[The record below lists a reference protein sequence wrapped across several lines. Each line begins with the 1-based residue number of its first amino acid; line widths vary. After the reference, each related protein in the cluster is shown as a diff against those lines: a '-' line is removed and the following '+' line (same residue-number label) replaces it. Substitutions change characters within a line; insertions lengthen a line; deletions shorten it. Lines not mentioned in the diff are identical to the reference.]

1 MGRESHR
8 LNENKRQGGRVNLT
22 ALPARLNTQT
32 APLQPL
38 RTAMPSYT
46 APTKDTQFV
55 LHDVLNIKDAGI
67 PGYDEL
73 ELDFTGAVLEE
84 AGKIARDVLHP
95 LNVVG
100 DTEGCRLEN
109 GVVYTPTG
117 FKAAFEQVKEGGW
130 PGLDMPEQYGGQ
142 NMPYVIGTAVGEFF
156 SGANQAFTMYQGL
169 THGAASAILA
179 HGTDAQKDTYLP
191 KMVSCEW
198 TGTMNLTEPHC
209 GTDLGLMRTKAEP
222 QDDGSYK
229 ITGQKIFISAGD
241 HDMSDNVIHLVLA
254 KIPGGPEGIKGV
266 SLFIVP
272 KFIVNE
278 DGTPGER
285 NGVSVGKIEEK
296 MGIHGNSTCVMNYD
310 AATGWLL
317 GDMHKGM
324 RAMFTMMNEARLGVG
339 MQGLAQAEAA
349 YQNAVEYAKD
359 RLQGRDV
366 TGAKNPDGPA
376 DPLIVH
382 PDIRRNLMD
391 QKSFAE
397 GARAFILW
405 GATMI
410 DKAHRS
416 EDKDADGL
424 ISLLT
429 PVIKGFLT
437 DKGYDMTVQA
447 QQVYGGHGYIEEWG
461 MSQYTRDAR
470 IAMIYEGA
478 NGVQALDLVG
488 RKLAQDGGKHVMA
501 FFDMVKGF
509 CKENAEISEDYAK
522 DFIEPLKAASKDL
535 QAAGMYFMQNGMKNP
550 NNALAGST
558 DFMHMFGHVCLGL
571 MWAMMGKAAQKA
583 LDEGASDAAF
593 YETKLATGRYY
604 MARQL
609 PATKLHLARIE
620 TGADTVMALDAAQ
633 F

>member
-1 MGRESHR
+1 
-8 LNENKRQGGRVNLT
+8 
-22 ALPARLNTQT
+22 
-32 APLQPL
+32 
-38 RTAMPSYT
+38 MPVYN

-55 LHDVLNIKDAGI
+55 LHDVLKISASDI

-73 ELDFTGAVLEE
+73 EPEFTGAVLEE
-84 AGKIARDVLHP
+84 AGKVAVNLLHP

-117 FKAAFEQVKEGGW
+117 FKDAFEQVKEGGW
-130 PGLDMPEQYGGQ
+130 TGLDMPEQYGGQ
-142 NMPYVIGTAVGEFF
+142 NMPYVLGTAVGEMF
-156 SGANQAFTMYQGL
+156 SAANQAFTMYQGL

-222 QDDGSYK
+222 QGDGSYK
-229 ITGQKIFISAGD
+229 ITGQKIFISSGD
-241 HDMSDNVIHLVLA
+241 HDMADNIIHLVLA

-272 KFIVNE
+272 KFLVNE
-278 DGTPGER
+278 DGSLGER

-310 AATGWLL
+310 GATGYLL
-317 GDMHKGM
+317 GQEHKGM

-349 YQNAVEYAKD
+349 YQNALEYAKD

-382 PDIRRNLMD
+382 PDIRRSLMD
-391 QKSFAE
+391 QKSFVE

-405 GATMI
+405 GATLI
-410 DKAHRS
+410 DKAHRAG
-416 EDKDADGL
+416 DKDADGL
-424 ISLLT
+424 ISLMT

-437 DKGYDMTVQA
+437 DEGYDMTVQA

-501 FFDMVKGF
+501 FFDMVKTF
-509 CKENAEISEDYAK
+509 CKENSGK
-522 DFIEPLKAASKDL
+522 DEAYDKAFIEPLKAASKDL
-535 QAAGMYFMQNGMKNP
+535 QAAGMYFMQNGMTNP
-550 NNALAGST
+550 NNALSGSY

-571 MWAMMGKAAQKA
+571 MWAQMAKAAQEA
-583 LDEGASDAAF
+583 LDAGASDKDF
-593 YETKLATGRYY
+593 YETKIATGRYY
-604 MARQL
+604 MARRL
-609 PATKLHLARIE
+609 PATGMHLARIQ
-620 TGADTVMALDAAQ
+620 TGADTVMALDAAN

>member
-1 MGRESHR
+1 
-8 LNENKRQGGRVNLT
+8 
-22 ALPARLNTQT
+22 
-32 APLQPL
+32 
-38 RTAMPSYT
+38 MPVYN

-55 LHDVLNIKDAGI
+55 LHEFLKVSQSDI
-67 PGYDEL
+67 PGYAEL
-73 ELDFTGAVLEE
+73 EPDFTGAVLEE
-84 AGKIARDVLHP
+84 AGKVAVNLLHP

-100 DTEGCRLEN
+100 DKEGCRFEN

-117 FKAAFEQVKEGGW
+117 FKDAFEQVKEGGW
-130 PGLDMPEQYGGQ
+130 TGLDMPEEYGGQ
-142 NMPYVIGTAVGEFF
+142 NMPYVLGTAVGEMF
-156 SGANQAFTMYQGL
+156 SAANQAFTMYQGL

-179 HGTDAQKDTYLP
+179 HGTDEQKNKYLP

-222 QDDGSYK
+222 QGDGSYK
-229 ITGQKIFISAGD
+229 ITGQKIFISSGD
-241 HDMSDNVIHLVLA
+241 HDMADNIIHLVLA

-272 KFIVNE
+272 KFLVNE
-278 DGTPGER
+278 DGSLGER

-310 AATGWLL
+310 GATGWLL
-317 GDMHKGM
+317 GQEHKGM

-349 YQNAVEYAKD
+349 YQNALEYAKD

-382 PDIRRNLMD
+382 PDIRRSLMD
-391 QKSFAE
+391 QKSFVE

-405 GATMI
+405 GATLI

-416 EDKDADGL
+416 GDKDADGL
-424 ISLLT
+424 ISLMT

-437 DKGYDMTVQA
+437 DEGYDMTVQA

-501 FFDMVKGF
+501 FFDMVKTF
-509 CKENAEISEDYAK
+509 CKENSGK
-522 DFIEPLKAASKDL
+522 DEAYDKAFIEPLKAASKDL
-535 QAAGMYFMQNGMKNP
+535 QAAGMYFMQNGMTNP
-550 NNALAGST
+550 HNALAGSY

-571 MWAMMGKAAQKA
+571 MWAQMAKAAQEA
-583 LDEGASDAAF
+583 LDAGASDKDF
-593 YETKLATGRYY
+593 YESKITTGRYY
-604 MARQL
+604 MARRL
-609 PATKLHLARIE
+609 PATALHLARIQ
-620 TGADTVMALDAAQ
+620 TGADTVMALDAAN

>member
-1 MGRESHR
+1 
-8 LNENKRQGGRVNLT
+8 
-22 ALPARLNTQT
+22 
-32 APLQPL
+32 
-38 RTAMPSYT
+38 MPVYN
-46 APTKDTQFV
+46 APTKDTQFI
-55 LHDVLNIKDAGI
+55 LHDVLKISQSDI
-67 PGYDEL
+67 PGYSEL
-73 ELDFTGAVLEE
+73 EAEFTGAVLEE
-84 AGKIARDVLHP
+84 AGKVATNVLHP

-109 GVVYTPTG
+109 GIVYTPTG
-117 FKAAFEQVKEGGW
+117 FKDAFEQMKEGGW
-130 PGLDMPEQYGGQ
+130 TGLDMPEEYGGQ
-142 NMPYVIGTAVGEFF
+142 NMPYVLGTAVGEMF
-156 SGANQAFTMYQGL
+156 SGSNQAFTMYQGL

-179 HGTDAQKDTYLP
+179 HGTDEQKNKYLP
-191 KMVSCEW
+191 NMVSCEW

-222 QDDGSYK
+222 QGDGSYK
-229 ITGQKIFISAGD
+229 ISGQKIFISSGD
-241 HDMSDNVIHLVLA
+241 HDMADNIIHLVLA
-254 KIPGGPEGIKGV
+254 KIPGGPDGIKGV

-310 AATGWLL
+310 EATGWLL
-317 GDMHKGM
+317 GEEHKGM

-349 YQNAVEYAKD
+349 FQNALEYAKD

-366 TGAKNPDGPA
+366 TGVKNPDGPA

-391 QKSFAE
+391 QKSFTE

-405 GATMI
+405 GATML
-410 DKAHRS
+410 DKSHRS
-416 EDKDADGL
+416 GDKDADGL

-437 DKGYDMTVQA
+437 DQGYDMTVQA

-501 FFDMVKGF
+501 FFQMVKTF
-509 CKENAEISEDYAK
+509 CKENGGK
-522 DFIEPLKAASKDL
+522 DEAYDKAFIEPLKAASKDL
-535 QAAGMYFMQNGMKNP
+535 QAAGMYFMQEGMKNP
-550 NNALAGST
+550 NNALSGSY

-571 MWAMMGKAAQKA
+571 MWAQMAKAAQDA
-583 LDEGASDAAF
+583 LDGGASDKEF
-593 YETKLATGRYY
+593 YETKINTGRFY
-604 MARQL
+604 MARRL
-609 PATKLHLARIE
+609 PATGMHLARIQ
-620 TGADTVMALDAAQ
+620 TGADTVMALDAAN